1 MPHSHAPKKVAIIGA
16 GPSGLVTAKTLLH
29 NAPGGFFLPTIFEKT
44 TRIGGLW
51 ACPATDGA
59 DTALHQAQ
67 TQTQTQT
74 QTRRK
79 TRGFVNPA
87 MRTNLS
93 RYTVAFSDLGWESVL
108 GEGDEVPMFP
118 EARQV
123 RRYLDTYAERFLLRE
138 GAGVVRLGCE
148 VVRVERGDFGVGWVV
163 EWVQGGDDTGTRTE
177 RFDYLVVA
185 SGYFARPVGLDIP
198 ISGFEGEM
206 VHSSAVQE
214 MEDVQGLL
222 DRVRVGGSGDADAD
236 VDAGGKLVVVGGS
249 MSGVEA
255 ASAVALHLSSSSS
268 SSSTPGHA
276 PLEVHHICSRP
287 FWMVPTYLP
296 HTSPDQEAPGTAV
309 NFLPLDLVFYD
320 RARRPPGQ
328 IEYAVGPL
336 APDQISRSN
345 AWFRQLLGSEYARI
359 GSFGV
364 CPEDSELQPS
374 WVAIGNDYAEYV
386 RAGAVKVTI
395 GRVAH
400 LSSSNDRARARVGIS
415 LPTGESSILD
425 NVAAIILA
433 TGFTPR
439 DSLAFLPP
447 SILSTLEYAPDD
459 AFIPLIL
466 DNKGTSHSE
475 IPDLGF
481 VGFYRGPYW
490 GVMEMQARSLAA
502 RWSRSP
508 AEQSRQDRSPTLAK
522 ETGPETDREK
532 LRRLR
537 HQTKHRSQFP
547 MGDYV
552 GLMESFARELGIP
565 RLPIPDPTPNPNP
578 DSDSDSASDQQ
589 RPLLDPVIP
598 ARYPYLSAS
607 ASSAGPDNPTKTLS
621 SLATTLSPTPS
632 TVSTGEAP
640 TATAIFRALHG
651 AWHFSRTT
659 TTTTTRPHKNEPSAS
674 LSEPEPLDTKTE
686 SPTTGSALF
695 KPRYTTLPGYER
707 EYLYTEIETETETN
721 PKPQGQPPSPPHQP
735 ETTGPSRSS
744 DSNTTLE
751 DGVKRSVYRLL
762 GDGGG
767 GSAFRDG
774 NCDRGGGIHV
784 WDWECDAGT
793 DAGTGSGEGV
803 EGDGGSGCQE
813 GRVRAPPA
821 ERFSHGIQVSRA
833 SLGGGAFDGG
843 DEHEPKDA
851 GGSGSGRR
859 WYGICGIGKNTD
871 GWGGATWEY
880 IFHLE
885 GVSIIRWECVS
896 AIELESGRK
905 LARTLYLR

>member
-1 MPHSHAPKKVAIIGA
+1 MPHPHAPKKVAIIGA

-29 NAPGGFFLPTIFEKT
+29 HNAPRGLFLPTIFEKSP
-44 TRIGGLW
+44 RIGGLW
-51 ACPATDGA
+51 AAPATDGA
-59 DTALHQAQ
+59 DTA
-67 TQTQTQT
+67 
-74 QTRRK
+74 RDGGK
-79 TRGFVNPA
+79 THRDKRGFVNPS

-93 RYTVAFSDLGWESVL
+93 RYTVAFSDLGWEEIL
-108 GEGDEVPMFP
+108 PEDGGDGGEVPMFP
-118 EARQV
+118 QARQV
-123 RRYLDTYAERFLLRE
+123 RRYLEVYAERFLLRE
-138 GAGVVRLGCE
+138 GVVRFGCE
-148 VVRVERGDFGVGWVV
+148 VTRVERGDAHGAGWVV
-163 EWVQGGDDTGTRTE
+163 EWVQAGDDTGTQTE

-185 SGYFARPVGLDIP
+185 SGYFARPVGPDIP
-198 ISGFEGEM
+198 GFEGRM

-214 MEDVQGLL
+214 MRDVQGLL
-222 DRVRVGGSGDADAD
+222 ERAGCSAGA
-236 VDAGGKLVVVGGS
+236 DAGGKLVVVGGS

-255 ASAVALHLSSSSS
+255 ASAVALHLSSSA
-268 SSSTPGHA
+268 PGHA
-276 PLEVHHICSRP
+276 QLEVHHICSRP
-287 FWMVPTYLP
+287 FWTVPTYLP
-296 HTSPDQEAPGTAV
+296 RISPDQAPGTAV
-309 NFLPLDLVFYD
+309 PFLPLDLVFYD

-359 GSFGV
+359 GSVGV

-400 LSSSNDRARARVGIS
+400 LSSSNDRARLAIN
-415 LPTGESSILD
+415 LPTGETSVLD

-502 RWSRSP
+502 RWSTPP
-508 AEQSRQDRSPTLAK
+508 AEYPTPDHSPRIVTIPK
-522 ETGPETDREK
+522 ETEPETEREK

-537 HQTKHRSQFP
+537 NQTRHRSQFP

-565 RLPIPDPTPNPNP
+565 RLPIPSPSPNP
-578 DSDSDSASDQQ
+578 DSDSAADQQ
-589 RPLLDPVIP
+589 NPLLDPVIP
-598 ARYPYLSAS
+598 ARYPYPP
-607 ASSAGPDNPTKTLS
+607 ASSPSSPPDNLTARTLI
-621 SLATTLSPTPS
+621 SLATTLPPIPS

-640 TATAIFRALHG
+640 TATATATATAIFRALHG
-651 AWHFSRTT
+651 AWHFARTTTTT

-674 LSEPEPLDTKTE
+674 IPEPEPLDNKTE

-707 EYLYTEIETETETN
+707 EYLYTETETETD
-721 PKPQGQPPSPPHQP
+721 PQPQDQAPSRPPRPI
-735 ETTGPSRSS
+735 TTEPSRSS
-744 DSNTTLE
+744 DSNTTPGG
-751 DGVKRSVYRLL
+751 GVKQSVYRLL
-762 GDGGG
+762 GDGDG
-767 GSAFRDG
+767 GSALRDS
-774 NCDRGGGIHV
+774 NRNRGARIHV
-784 WDWECDAGT
+784 WDWDCDAGT
-793 DAGTGSGEGV
+793 NTKSDADIGSGVKGDEG
-803 EGDGGSGCQE
+803 SRCASSSSSCQK
-813 GRVRAPPA
+813 GRVRGPPA
-821 ERFSHGIQVSRA
+821 ERFSHSVRVSQA
-833 SLGGGAFDGG
+833 SLGGGGFDRG
-843 DEHEPKDA
+843 DEHEQKDA
-851 GGSGSGRR
+851 GGNGSGRR
-859 WYGICGIGKNTD
+859 WYRICGIGENTD

-880 IFHLE
+880 TFYLE

-905 LARTLYLR
+905 LTRKVYLR